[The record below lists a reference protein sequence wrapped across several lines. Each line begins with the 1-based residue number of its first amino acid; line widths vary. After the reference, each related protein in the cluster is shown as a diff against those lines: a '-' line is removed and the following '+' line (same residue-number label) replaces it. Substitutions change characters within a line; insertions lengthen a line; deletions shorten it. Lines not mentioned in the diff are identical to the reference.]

1 MKKRFLIT
9 ALMLAVMMIMAG
21 TVTVSATVTGDPYEY
36 TVTVYAGQQG
46 HFENPKIGSVSD
58 GNKTLKITAKLG
70 DRITINESTTGFKLD
85 NGDYYMRG
93 FRYTGHD
100 NDEQMAVASF
110 EVDQDVAYEAA
121 YGLKGGMV
129 KYTVHYLDENNND
142 LIKSEE
148 FYGMVGDNPV
158 VSFRYVEGYQP
169 NAYNLTKKLTANEAE
184 NVFPFTYSKVSAAAA
199 DQGAAAAGGGAAAGP
214 GAAGA
219 PAGAANAPAAPQ
231 NLVNLDDNQAPLAGT
246 SGGGTNG
253 TSVLPDDGVPMAGV
267 GRIAAIGGGIAL
279 LLAIAAIAFALAHRR
294 RDEEDEDAEEV
305 TAYRKPLKQE

>member
-1 MKKRFLIT
+1 MKKRFLII
-9 ALMLAVMMIMAG
+9 ALMLSLMMIMAG
-21 TVTVSATVTGDPYEY
+21 TVTVFAGESDGTSKESYNY

-46 HFENPKIGSVSD
+46 HFENPSIGKLSD

-70 DRITINESTTGFKLD
+70 DEITINESTTGLKLD
-85 NGDYYMRG
+85 NGDYYIRG

-100 NDEQMAVASF
+100 NDEQMEKAFISS
-110 EVDQDVAYEAA
+110 VDQDIAYEAA

-199 DQGAAAAGGGAAAGP
+199 DQGGAAAGGAAGP

-231 NLVNLDDNQAPLAGT
+231 YLVNLDDNQAPLA
-246 SGGGTNG
+246 
-253 TSVLPDDGVPMAGV
+253 
-267 GRIAAIGGGIAL
+267 
-279 LLAIAAIAFALAHRR
+279 
-294 RDEEDEDAEEV
+294 
-305 TAYRKPLKQE
+305 

>member
-1 MKKRFLIT
+1 MKKRFLII

-21 TVTVSATVTGDPYEY
+21 TVTVSADVSKDAYKY
-36 TVTVYAGQQG
+36 TITVYAGQQG
-46 HFENPKIGSVSD
+46 HFEAPSIGKVSD
-58 GNKTLKITAKLG
+58 GGKTLTITASQG

-85 NGDYYMRG
+85 NGDYYIRG

-100 NDEQMAVASF
+100 NDEQMAMASI
-110 EVDQDVAYEAA
+110 EVDQDIAYEAA

-253 TSVLPDDGVPMAGV
+253 TSVLPDDEVPMAGV

-279 LLAIAAIAFALAHRR
+279 LLAIAAIAFALIRR
-294 RDEEDEDAEEV
+294 RRNEDVEEG
-305 TAYRKPLKQE
+305 TAYRDPLKQE